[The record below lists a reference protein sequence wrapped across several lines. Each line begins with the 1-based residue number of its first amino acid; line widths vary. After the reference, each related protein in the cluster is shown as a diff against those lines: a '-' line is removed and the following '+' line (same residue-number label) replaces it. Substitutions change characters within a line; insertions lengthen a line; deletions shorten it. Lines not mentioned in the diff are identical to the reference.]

1 MNRRQCLKLL
11 ASSSTALVLGGAGY
25 GFYEASSVRV
35 ERPTYALP
43 NLPPS
48 FDGLRV
54 AFLSDILHGPYAE
67 ADYLSSIVRTTRLLT
82 PDVIVLGGDYALRD
96 AQYIRPAF
104 DELAKLRAP
113 LGVYGVLGSHDY
125 RLGVDEVRTEMKRAK
140 VTDLTNAGVWL
151 TRGKDRLR
159 LMGVD
164 DVEKGKPD
172 VAGAFGDMTVKDAGV
187 LASYNPAFA
196 EAVRDSRIG
205 LVLSGSTH
213 GGQVRVPGVG
223 SPWLYSD
230 AAKKYRAGLVQA
242 PETMAYVSRGLGVSG
257 LPVRLGCRPEL
268 TLLTLKAPTGGA

>member
-11 ASSSTALVLGGAGY
+11 ATSSAAAVLGGAGY
-25 GFYEASSVRV
+25 GFYEAGSVRV
-35 ERPTYALP
+35 ERPTFALP

-54 AFLSDILHGPYAE
+54 AFLSDILHGPYGE
-67 ADYLSSIVRTTRLLT
+67 ADYLTSIVRTTRLLT

-96 AQYIRPAF
+96 PQYIRPAF

-113 LGVYGVLGSHDY
+113 LGVHGVLGSHDH
-125 RLGVDEVRTEMKRAK
+125 RLGAAAVREEMRRAN

-164 DVEKGKPD
+164 DLEKGKPELEPA
-172 VAGAFGDMTVKDAGV
+172 VGDMTRKDAGL

-196 EAVRDSRIG
+196 EAIRDPRVG

-223 SPWLYSD
+223 SPWLYS
-230 AAKKYRAGLVQA
+230 ATAKKYQAGFVRA
-242 PETMAYVSRGLGVSG
+242 PETTVYVSRGLGVSG

-268 TLLTLKAPTGGA
+268 TLLTLKTQAGGA